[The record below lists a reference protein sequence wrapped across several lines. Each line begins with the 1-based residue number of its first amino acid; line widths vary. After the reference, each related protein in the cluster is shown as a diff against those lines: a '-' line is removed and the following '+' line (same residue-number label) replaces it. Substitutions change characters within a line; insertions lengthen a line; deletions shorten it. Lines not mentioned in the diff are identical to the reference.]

1 MVGGVGRR
9 RGHWWALGLIT
20 THCLHNVVNTRILA
34 TTLCLL
40 VCFRHKSVFFKTV
53 GRIELVL
60 AWRLLSIYCTLCYN
74 EIPISRKITALPS
87 ATVFLNSGLRKFR
100 HGISIV
106 EARTLEQHLAS
117 YRIVR
122 PAMVGGVGRR
132 RGHWWPLGRCRCIH
146 WLFLQQVW
154 PAWSRDLPHRSS
166 QSYSSRQ
173 QTTMTCSST
182 LPCSQCADKQ

>member
-1 MVGGVGRR
+1 VGSAAAVVTGDQL
-9 RGHWWALGLIT
+9 HWLPLI
-20 THCLHNVVNTRILA
+20 A
-34 TTLCLL
+34 YTTLSTHGYSLRPC
-40 VCFRHKSVFFKTV
+40 VCSSVSVISRCSIKTV

-182 LPCSQCADKQ
+182 SQCSQCADKQ